1 MKKFI
6 TIALAVIMVFA
17 MVGCNTTRQN
27 TPKTFDPNNPPTTR
41 DANGMPEAISW
52 DATDKIVGQERMPS
66 PVSEMITLRIANT
79 TLEDFNAYVN
89 KLKAV
94 GFTKE
99 GDDPE
104 QTAYDENG
112 YITWV
117 GVYQFATG
125 EIYRVNVTG
134 FEHEQTYRDGQ
145 KYNLDILW
153 AASKLN
159 PDLPTPDPNAT
170 PTPNPTEVPTEEPTE
185 EPTGEPTVE
194 PTEDVEVT
202 EDPDITEEPDVT
214 DNPDITDNPDDIA
227 NTDIPDTT
235 DEP

>member
-17 MVGCNTTRQN
+17 MVGCNTITKKQH
-27 TPKTFDPNNPPTTR
+27 TKTFDPNNPPTER

-79 TLEDFNAYVN
+79 TLEDFHSYVN

-94 GFTKE
+94 GFTRE
-99 GDDPE
+99 TDEAE
-104 QTAYDENG
+104 QTTYDENG

-117 GVYQFATG
+117 GVYQFASG

-153 AASKLN
+153 AASKIN
-159 PDLPTPDPNAT
+159 PNLPTPDPNAT
-170 PTPNPTEVPTEEPTE
+170 TPTPMPTEEPATEAPTEKPTEEPTAEPTDPTE
-185 EPTGEPTVE
+185 EPDNT
-194 PTEDVEVT
+194 D
-202 EDPDITEEPDVT
+202 EPDVT
-214 DNPDITDNPDDIA
+214 DTSDITDDPDNIA